1 MYSTNSE
8 LIEDLDAV
16 KRNLFSFLKGE
27 TDLERELENFGSLL
41 WPAYCSLVE
50 KEHLET
56 NSTRFYLVYGYACL
70 VTNKAV
76 LSFSITDIDSAVHY
90 VNQTRASAYK

>member
-56 NSTRFYLVYGYACL
+56 NSTRFYLVYG
-70 VTNKAV
+70 
-76 LSFSITDIDSAVHY
+76 
-90 VNQTRASAYK
+90 